1 MQPAAASGQE
11 VPQQIVPTQLPLMQS
26 VPRLQAPPLALF
38 ARQVVP
44 EQKNPGAQGTL
55 PLQVV
60 AHAVEEAHPKP
71 LQVVAVPA
79 VHVRAVEQVAAGTK
93 VTALVVAVQVA
104 AAHLFVQ
111 LPQAAA
117 VMIEVSQ
124 PAAVVQSARPSLQ
137 VCTHEP
143 VAQLPVEPVPL
154 VHGAPQAPQFVA
166 VLVTVSQPRSGLP
179 AQCARPESHALC
191 GTLHAPET
199 QVTPTAVRTLGSVV
213 QLWPQVPQLSGSV
226 WRFTQLLVHRLGVG
240 ATQLDEQAEVPLLV
254 GEQLAVGATHLLV
267 QLPQVAGTVMLVS
280 QPRSPL
286 PEQCA
291 NPALHD
297 VGGTTHTPP
306 VQLTGAPD

>member
-1 MQPAAASGQE
+1 MPHALQLSGSVCLLTHAVGFVSGHGCVVAPALVTQAPVAQVMQPAAASGQE

-154 VHGAPQAPQFVA
+154 VHGA
-166 VLVTVSQPRSGLP
+166 
-179 AQCARPESHALC
+179 
-191 GTLHAPET
+191 
-199 QVTPTAVRTLGSVV
+199 
-213 QLWPQVPQLSGSV
+213 
-226 WRFTQLLVHRLGVG
+226 
-240 ATQLDEQAEVPLLV
+240 
-254 GEQLAVGATHLLV
+254 
-267 QLPQVAGTVMLVS
+267 
-280 QPRSPL
+280 
-286 PEQCA
+286 
-291 NPALHD
+291 
-297 VGGTTHTPP
+297 
-306 VQLTGAPD
+306 